1 MSLIDREYS
10 EKRNFIRMKIDTPA
24 EVTMNNQNVHAEGI
38 CHDLSG
44 GGMLLTLD
52 KEVELDT
59 ELLVTVSTNHGHQP
73 MLSARCTVS
82 RVEPGP
88 KQSYLLGLEIN
99 EVLRTPETEPTDP
112 VR

>member
-1 MSLIDREYS
+1 MSLLDREYS

-24 EVTMNNQNVHAEGI
+24 EITVLDQQESCQGV

-44 GGMLLTLD
+44 GGMLLTIN

-59 ELLVTVSTNHGHQP
+59 ELLVTVSTTHGHQP
-73 MLSARCTVS
+73 MLSARCVVS

-99 EVLRTPETEPTDP
+99 EVLETSQAESSEAL
-112 VR
+112 

>member
-1 MSLIDREYS
+1 MSLLDREYS

-24 EVTMNNQNVHAEGI
+24 EVTVLDREENCRGV

-44 GGMLLTLD
+44 GGMLLTID
-52 KEVELDT
+52 KEVALDT
-59 ELLVTVSTNHGHQP
+59 ELLVTVSTTHGHQP
-73 MLSARCTVS
+73 MLSARCVVS

-99 EVLRTPETEPTDP
+99 EVLKTAETESTETL
-112 VR
+112 